1 MTANGGGQ
9 PSTGRNGQVSARNGG
24 DNLARILG
32 EMSRPGLSLEKR
44 RDGDRSLREYV
55 EAEARDLS
63 GQPFSMFMTNLY
75 GTIQSHISRY
85 HCTPPLVYSVPLL
98 SKTDLALP

>member
-1 MTANGGGQ
+1 MAANGGGQ
-9 PSTGRNGQVSARNGG
+9 PHAGRNSTQASRNGG

-32 EMSRPGLSLEKR
+32 DMSRPGISLERR
-44 RDGDRSLREYV
+44 RDGERSLREYV

-63 GQPFSMFMTNLY
+63 GQPFSKFMNNLY

-85 HCTPPLVYSVPLL
+85 APIRHLHVLMRPEQTC
-98 SKTDLALP
+98 